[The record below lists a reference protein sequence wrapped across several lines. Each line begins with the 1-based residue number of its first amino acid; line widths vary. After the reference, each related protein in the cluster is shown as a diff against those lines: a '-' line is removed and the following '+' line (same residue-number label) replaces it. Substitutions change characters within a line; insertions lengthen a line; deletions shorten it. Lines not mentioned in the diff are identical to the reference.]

1 MGFTQRTP
9 KFGSR
14 AAVPGAAQIAR
25 RGLGER
31 ECIER
36 ARNGDPAAMRELYER
51 HAQRVFTVIRSLAGD
66 DALAEDW
73 AQEAWVRAFRA
84 LPGFRADAQFS
95 TWLHRIAVNSALQGR
110 RWRQRRTSGD
120 VQLTEGLTSHVRA
133 DAAVLR
139 IDLQRAL
146 DRLPAGMR
154 QVIVLHSVHGFT
166 HEEIGARLGISPG
179 TSKSQLFRGR
189 ARLRELLQPP
199 AVAGGD
205 RIPAGAGA
213 AAE

>member
-1 MGFTQRTP
+1 M
-9 KFGSR
+9 
-14 AAVPGAAQIAR
+14 
-25 RGLGER
+25 GER

-51 HAQRVFTVIRSLAGD
+51 HAPRVFAVVRSLAGD

-84 LPGFRADAQFS
+84 LPAFRADAQFS

-120 VQLTEGLTSHVRA
+120 VQLTEALTAHTRA
-133 DAAVLR
+133 DTTGLR

-166 HEEIGARLGISPG
+166 HEEIGSSLGISVG
-179 TSKSQLFRGR
+179 TSKSQLFRAR
-189 ARLRELLQPP
+189 ARLRELLQSPSER
-199 AVAGGD
+199 AGNG
-205 RIPAGAGA
+205 RIPAGSATAAG
-213 AAE
+213 